1 MKYFLPV
8 SMASLLFLG
17 SCANKVPKDLP
28 NILWIT
34 SEDNSPFL
42 GCYGDSFATTPNLDK
57 LASEGIL
64 YTHAYANAPVCAP
77 ARNTIITGVYASS
90 GGNENM
96 RSTYEKSDIIH
107 YYPEFLHE
115 KGYYCTNN
123 RKEDYNIDP
132 EQIKNIWDESSKDA
146 HYKNR
151 NDGQP
156 FFAIFNST
164 ISHESSIHKWKPD
177 EELRHK
183 PEDVQLPPYHPDTK
197 EMRHDGAQY
206 YDNVEDMD
214 AWVGQMLK
222 ELDESGEAENTIVF
236 YYGDHGGVLGRSK
249 RFLYESGTR
258 VPFIIRVPEKY
269 KYLLDGAKP
278 GPKDDRLISFV
289 DLAPTLLS
297 IIGTAVPDYMQGHA
311 FLGKQKTEDPE
322 YAFMF
327 RGRMDERYDLS
338 RSIRSDK
345 YRYTVNF
352 MPFREYGQH
361 LNYLWKAPS
370 MQSWEK
376 AFLAG
381 ECNEVQ
387 SAFFKTKPVEELYLT
402 EADPW
407 EVNNLANDP
416 QYKEELI
423 KMRAACL
430 DWLRNIKDAGFI
442 PEPIRDELYGNAN
455 TYDIVRQDTFNL
467 NKIIDAAYL
476 SISENEDNIPE
487 YIQLLKDKNPIISY
501 WGAIGLLNLGEK
513 AAPAIDALENALNDQ
528 SGSIAL
534 LAAESL
540 YHLGRKEKAIE
551 SLLNILG
558 DENEY
563 LECFAM
569 NTIDCLHLDDKRIK
583 DKVANLSKDIN
594 MNPKGYD
601 DRMIVRLMEK
611 WKLKIAEY

>member
-1 MKYFLPV
+1 MKNFFAV
-8 SMASLLFLG
+8 SLVSLIVLG
-17 SCANKVPKDLP
+17 SCTEKIPERLP
-28 NILWIT
+28 NILWLT

-42 GCYGDSFATTPNLDK
+42 ACYGDSFATTPNLDK

-64 YTHAYANAPVCAP
+64 FTHAYANAPVCAP

-96 RSTYEKSDIIH
+96 RSNFEKSDFIH
-107 YYPEFLHE
+107 YFPEFLRE

-123 RKEDYNIDP
+123 SKEDYNIDLK
-132 EQIKNIWDESSKDA
+132 QTKNIWDESSKAA

-151 NDGQP
+151 KEGQP

-164 ISHESSIHKWKPD
+164 ISHESSIHRWKPD
-177 EELRHK
+177 NELRHR
-183 PEDVQLPPYHPDTK
+183 PEDVQLPPYHPDIK
-197 EMRHDGAQY
+197 EMRHDWAHY

-214 AWVGQMLK
+214 TWVGQKLK

-269 KYLLDGAKP
+269 KYLLEGEKP
-278 GPKDDRLISFV
+278 DSKSDRIISFV

-297 IIGTAVPDYMQGHA
+297 IIGTPIPDYMQGHA

-327 RGRMDERYDLS
+327 RGRMDERYDMS
-338 RSIRSDK
+338 RSIRNDK
-345 YRYTVNF
+345 FRYTINF

-361 LNYLWKAPS
+361 LNYLWEAPS
-370 MQSWEK
+370 MRAWEK

-381 ECNEVQ
+381 ECNEEQ

-402 EADPW
+402 ESDPW
-407 EVNNLANDP
+407 EVKNLANDP
-416 QYKEELI
+416 EYQAELT
-423 KMRAACL
+423 KMRAACQ
-430 DWLRNIKDAGFI
+430 DWVRDIKDAGFI
-442 PEPIRDELYGNAN
+442 PEPIRYELYGNSD

-476 SISENEDNIPE
+476 STSKNRDDIPKF
-487 YIQLLKDKNPIISY
+487 IQLIKDENPIIRY
-501 WGAIGLLNLGEK
+501 WGAIGLLNLGEN
-513 AAPAIDALENALNDQ
+513 AQPALQTLESALKDQ
-528 SGSIAL
+528 SRTIAV

-540 YHLGRKEKAIE
+540 YNLDEKEMAIE
-551 SLLNILG
+551 CLLSILG

-569 NTIDCLHLDDKRIK
+569 NTIDCLNINDKRIK
-583 DKVANLSKDIN
+583 DKVALLSKDIKT
-594 MNPKGYD
+594 NPKSYD
-601 DRMIVRLMEK
+601 ERMVIRLMEK
-611 WKLKIAEY
+611 WKLKVAD

>member
-1 MKYFLPV
+1 MII
-8 SMASLLFLG
+8 G
-17 SCANKVPKDLP
+17 SCNHEIHEDLP

-77 ARNTIITGVYASS
+77 ARNTIITGVYASA

-96 RSTYEKSDIIH
+96 RSKYKKSDVIR
-107 YYPEFLHE
+107 YFPEFLHE

-123 RKEDYNIDP
+123 SKEDYNIDI
-132 EQIKNIWDESSKDA
+132 EQTHNIWDESSKTA
-146 HYKNR
+146 NYKNR
-151 NDGQP
+151 KEGQP
-156 FFAIFNST
+156 FFAVYNSML
-164 ISHESSIHKWKPD
+164 SHESTIHHWKPD
-177 EELRHK
+177 EELRHR

-197 EMRHDGAQY
+197 EMRHDWAQY

-214 AWVGQMLK
+214 AWVGQILK

-269 KYLLDGAKP
+269 KYLLEERKP
-278 GPKDDRLISFV
+278 GSKNDRIISFV

-297 IIGTAVPDYMQGHA
+297 IIGTPVPDFMQGKA
-311 FLGKQKTEDPE
+311 FLGEQKTKDPE
-322 YAFMF
+322 YAGMF
-327 RGRMDERYDLS
+327 RGRMDERYDMS
-338 RSIRSDK
+338 RSIRNDK
-345 YRYTVNF
+345 YRYTINF

-361 LNYLWKAPS
+361 LNFLWKAPS
-370 MQSWEK
+370 VQSWEK

-381 ECNEVQ
+381 ECNDVQ
-387 SAFFKTKPVEELYLT
+387 SVFFKTKPVEELYLT
-402 EADPW
+402 ESDPW
-407 EVNNLANDP
+407 EVNNLAGDP
-416 QYKEELI
+416 QYHQELL
-423 KMRAACL
+423 KMRENCL
-430 DWLRNIKDAGFI
+430 DWVKTIKDAGFI
-442 PEPIRDELYGNAN
+442 PEPIRYELYGNAS
-455 TYDIVRQDTFNL
+455 TYDLVRQDTFNL

-476 SISENEDNIPE
+476 STSKDENDIP
-487 YIQLLKDKNPIISY
+487 QFVLWLKDKNPVMRY

-513 AAPAIDALENALNDQ
+513 AAPAIDALENALHD
-528 SGSIAL
+528 SSRAIAV

-540 YHLGRKEKAIE
+540 YRLDRKEEAVAC
-551 SLLNILG
+551 LLNILG

-563 LECFAM
+563 LGCLAM
-569 NTIDCLHLDDKRIK
+569 NTIDCLNIDDQRIK
-583 DKVANLSKDIN
+583 DKISLLSKNIN
-594 MNPKGYD
+594 MDLKSYD
-601 DRMIVRLMEK
+601 DRMIIRLMDK
-611 WKLKIAEY
+611 WGINAEVK